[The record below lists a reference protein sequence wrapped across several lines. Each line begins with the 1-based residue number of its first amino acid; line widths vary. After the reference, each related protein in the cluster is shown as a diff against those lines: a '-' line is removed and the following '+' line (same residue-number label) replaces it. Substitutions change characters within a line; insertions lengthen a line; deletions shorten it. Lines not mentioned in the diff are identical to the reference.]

1 MNSGWQAVWA
11 TAKAEFSDLG
21 DPADVTQVLMRLGL
35 ALILGGVLGFERE
48 MSQRDAGMRTHMMVA
63 VGAALF
69 VVVPLQA
76 GFSQDN
82 MSRVLQGLV
91 SGIGFLG
98 AGAIMKEGA
107 NITGLNTAATLWG
120 SAAVGACAGADLI
133 GEAVI
138 AALFVLASNTLLRP
152 VVNRINRQPVK
163 EESGEASYTVRV
175 ICTRASRPEVMDQV
189 LLLLEEANY
198 PVRDVDQ
205 HAFGATDTEIEATL
219 YATAVEAEE
228 LDRVVAELEAL
239 EGVQQAFWNASAED

>member
-1 MNSGWQAVWA
+1 LSHAAA
-11 TAKAEFSDLG
+11 TLIRERRGG
-21 DPADVTQVLMRLGL
+21 DPHGSNTELQPAFAAFVLGS
-35 ALILGGVLGFERE
+35 LIGFERQVR
-48 MSQRDAGMRTHMMVA
+48 QRTAGLRTNTLVA
-63 VGAALF
+63 VGAAVF
-69 VVVPLQA
+69 VDMANRLHGHDGAVHVA
-76 GFSQDN
+76 AY
-82 MSRVLQGLV
+82 VV